1 MVVGINIK
9 SKTKVNIMK
18 RMLLVLSVAALSVG
32 QANASLLPPTG
43 VQHELSI
50 TIDANGAVT
59 EVLNTD
65 PNVNKYDTATH
76 TAYLVNE
83 RPANP
88 VKHAWMYAV
97 FNVALGTTWI
107 PAGNQSFCLVT
118 PDPNNY
124 LVSETGKEWQ
134 QSGSS
139 MQYLE
144 VWQTWDIKPN
154 PQAES
159 FDLSGFFAN
168 NSGLTLRSLDIQTVC
183 VPEPTTVMAGALLLI
198 PFGVSTIR
206 KLRRHSVA

>member
-1 MVVGINIK
+1 
-9 SKTKVNIMK
+9 
-18 RMLLVLSVAALSVG
+18 MLLVLSVAALSVG
-32 QANASLLPPTG
+32 QANASLTPPTG

-50 TIDANGAVT
+50 TIDDQGVVT
-59 EVLNTD
+59 EVKNTD
-65 PNVNKYDTATH
+65 ANVNKYNTVTH

-97 FNVALGTTWI
+97 FNVASGTTWI
-107 PAGNQSFCLVT
+107 PGGSDSWCLVT
-118 PDPNNY
+118 PDPSTY
-124 LVSETGKEWQ
+124 LVPETGKDYGLA
-134 QSGSS
+134 GSS
-139 MQYLE
+139 LQYLE

-206 KLRRHSVA
+206 KLRKHSVA